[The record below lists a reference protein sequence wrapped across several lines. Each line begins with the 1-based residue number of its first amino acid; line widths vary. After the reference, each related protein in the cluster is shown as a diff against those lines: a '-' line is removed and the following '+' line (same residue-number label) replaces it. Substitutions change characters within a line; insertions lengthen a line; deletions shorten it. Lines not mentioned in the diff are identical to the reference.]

1 MNTEQS
7 QPDNDEIDLADLV
20 RSLWDGKW
28 VVISTTIATVIGAL
42 IYLIIVPK
50 TYEGALEISPLPSF
64 QAQVYLTFNE
74 SELIGIDSK
83 QLETLF
89 IEDTLKYEAL
99 EFSIKENS
107 YLKKL
112 ENESELEFSVRISD
126 VAREFTV
133 SKPSNK
139 TDREQQ
145 PKWTMALETQQPELA
160 TKVVFDALSVVNDN
174 VNRQVQSTMDRLLD
188 AYSRGI
194 TRELKDIDTTISIAL
209 NNEKLKTQFRLAFL
223 DEQASLARA
232 IGIDKNTLTAQT
244 FTTQSTL
251 VTSVSKEEPLLVT
264 SVNKEE
270 PFYLRGYIAIEKEME
285 ILSSRQSPQLFIP
298 EIISNELRKQQ
309 LLKDLS
315 ITTAK
320 QLIALTPIGTE
331 AFEAVSYDL
340 ASIDFQSKTKTSL
353 ILALSIVLGGMLG
366 IFALLIR
373 NAVGRKE

>member
-7 QPDNDEIDLADLV
+7 QPNNDEIDLADLV

-28 VVISTTIATVIGAL
+28 VVINTTIATVIAAL
-42 IYLIIVPK
+42 IYLIAVPK

-74 SELIGIDSK
+74 TELISIDSK
-83 QLETLF
+83 QFETLF
-89 IEDTLKYEAL
+89 IEDILKYEAL
-99 EFSIKENS
+99 EFFLKENS

-133 SKPSNK
+133 SKPNNK

-145 PKWTMALETQQPELA
+145 PKWTIALETQQPELA
-160 TKVVFDALSVVNDN
+160 TKVVSDALSVVNDN

-194 TRELKDIDTTISIAL
+194 TRELKDIDTTISIAI

-244 FTTQSTL
+244 FTTQSA
-251 VTSVSKEEPLLVT
+251 LVT
-264 SVNKEE
+264 SVNKED

-309 LLKDLS
+309 LLKDVS

>member
-1 MNTEQS
+1 MNTGQS
-7 QPDNDEIDLADLV
+7 QPNNDGIDLADLI
-20 RSLWDGKW
+20 RSLWLGRW
-28 VVISTTIATVIGAL
+28 VVISTTIVAVISTL

-50 TYEGALEISPLPSF
+50 TYSGVLEISPLPSF
-64 QAQVYLTFNE
+64 QAQVYLTFDE
-74 SELIGIDSK
+74 TELIGIDSK

-107 YLKKL
+107 YLEKL
-112 ENESELEFSVRISD
+112 ATESELEFSLRISSA
-126 VAREFTV
+126 AREFTV

-145 PKWTMALETQQPELA
+145 PKWTIALETQQPELA
-160 TKVVFDALSVVNDN
+160 IKVVSDALSLVNDN
-174 VNRQVQSTMDRLLD
+174 VNRQVQSTMDRLLA

-194 TRELKDIDTTISIAL
+194 TRELKDIDTTTSIAL

-232 IGIDKNTLTAQT
+232 IGRALSIDKNTLTVQT
-244 FTTQSTL
+244 FTTQSAL
-251 VTSVSKEEPLLVT
+251 GT

-285 ILSSRQSPQLFIP
+285 ILLSRQSPQLFIP

-315 ITTAK
+315 IASAK

-366 IFALLIR
+366 IFVLLIR
-373 NAVGRKE
+373 NAVVRKE